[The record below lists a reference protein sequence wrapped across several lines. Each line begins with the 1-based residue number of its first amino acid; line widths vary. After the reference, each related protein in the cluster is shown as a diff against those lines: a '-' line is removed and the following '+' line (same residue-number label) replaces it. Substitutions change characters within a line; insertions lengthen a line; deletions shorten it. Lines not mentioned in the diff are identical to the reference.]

1 MSEAQEDKLKDV
13 ARHSMALV
21 SCSAANDPERLRSE
35 HIQNLAPVIALHAC
49 QIQPARRAR
58 DQIMTFRRLQQDGWA
73 GLLSQDRWH
82 SEPLWQQTKIFIDLI
97 GFTFATCRSSP
108 KLTDYSFCV
117 VCSYQ
122 YGLISTLISEC
133 SAVACSGM
141 DVDWYNEARTL
152 LLVFIFIWSFFSSW
166 APLHKCNDSGDVWW
180 STRCN
185 TSGPGRLKKN
195 VGSAKSLTWKPC
207 VPASRRTET
216 YQKWFVVRGDQLLGW
231 EISDIRYKQ
240 HPFESQIFPVILLL
254 CGTGCLFALLH
265 TITVMRKVKQKRSN

>member
-1 MSEAQEDKLKDV
+1 MWHAIPWHWSV
-13 ARHSMALV
+13 ARQPMTRKGWDQNISKILPLSLLCMHARFNLHGAHGTKSWLSGDFNKMDEQDCFRKIA
-21 SCSAANDPERLRSE
+21 D
-35 HIQNLAPVIALHAC
+35 IQNLSGSK
-49 QIQPARRAR
+49 QKYY
-58 DQIMTFRRLQQDGWA
+58 
-73 GLLSQDRWH
+73 
-82 SEPLWQQTKIFIDLI
+82 KIFIDLI
-97 GFTFATCRSSP
+97 RFTFATCRSSP

-254 CGTGCLFALLH
+254 CGTGCLFAPLH